1 MTKAQVKPKSKSRKT
16 KKEKEFNDKVKK
28 IKSKKITK
36 AYDAKRKTKKKSL
49 KSYSFVNLRR
59 IPVPPN
65 RMTPL
70 QNNWETIVRTV
81 VERLHLQIRMC
92 TRTKCVEVRPS
103 QESPDLSML
112 QKAQDYI
119 NAFMLGFELKDAE
132 AILRLEDIFIESF
145 EINDVKRLHGEHLSR
160 CIGRISGKDGKT
172 KHAIEN
178 MTKTRV
184 ILAENKIH
192 IMGSFNSIKLARH
205 SICSL
210 ILGSQPGKVY
220 NNLCNSAK
228 RLREKM

>member
-1 MTKAQVKPKSKSRKT
+1 MVKPVKSDKKAVKAT
-16 KKEKEFNDKVKK
+16 KKVKK
-28 IKSKKITK
+28 GIKKIVEK
-36 AYDAKRKTKKKSL
+36 KVEAKKPRS
-49 KSYSFVNLRR
+49 SYSFVNLRR
-59 IPVPPN
+59 ISVPPN

-70 QNNWETIVRTV
+70 QKNWETIVKTV
-81 VERLHLQIRMC
+81 VEKLELQIRMC
-92 TRTKCVEVRPS
+92 TKRKCVEVRPS
-103 QESPDLSML
+103 RDDMDLSLL

-119 NAFMLGFELKDAE
+119 KAFMLGFELKDAE

-145 EINDVKRLHGEHLSR
+145 EISDVKRLHGEHLSR

-184 ILAENKIH
+184 VLAESKIH

-228 RLREKM
+228 RLHEKM

>member
-1 MTKAQVKPKSKSRKT
+1 MTKSSKNDSKLKKPKKNKSKPDKST
-16 KKEKEFNDKVKK
+16 KKTR
-28 IKSKKITK
+28 SKKIIK
-36 AYDAKRKTKKKSL
+36 IYDRKPNIKKGL
-49 KSYSFVNLRR
+49 KSYAFVNLRR

-70 QNNWETIVRTV
+70 QNNWENIVRTV
-81 VERLHLQIRMC
+81 VERLELQIRMC
-92 TRTKCVEVRPS
+92 TKTKCVEVRPS
-103 QESPDLSML
+103 REGMDLSLL
-112 QKAQDYI
+112 QKAQDYLR
-119 NAFMLGFELKDAE
+119 AFMLGFELKDAE

-145 EINDVKRLHGEHLSR
+145 EINDVKRLHGDHLSR
-160 CIGRISGKDGKT
+160 CIGRISGKDGRT

-184 ILAENKIH
+184 ILANNKIH

-228 RLREKM
+228 RLRERI